1 MKIHLPLLSAL
12 LLATAAHRS
21 HARTV
26 EYDLHIAETIVSP
39 AGKPLTGLTLN
50 GSIPGP
56 TLRFMEG
63 DWARIRVHNDL
74 PHHSTSTHWHGL
86 LVPNAQDGVPEVT
99 TPSILPGTTHTFE
112 FPIIQSGTYWYHSH
126 THFQEQQGIYGAI
139 VIQPKS
145 APASPRAGREQ
156 VLLMSDWTNEDPHEV
171 YRSLARGTEWYS
183 LKKGTTQSLYG
194 AWKAGALPDFFARE
208 RTRMKPMDLSDI
220 AYDAFLINGQP
231 NTTLSGNPGETI
243 RLRLINGSSATYF
256 YLTSSTG
263 PLTLVAADGKP
274 VKPVKVG
281 RLLMAIGETYDALI
295 TLPATGTY
303 QVRATAQDGSGHAT
317 ATFGSGPLH
326 PATDPPLPEL
336 YRMDHMLEAALDEG
350 PGVRLPRPTA
360 PYPIL
365 ESPTP
370 TAFPKNRPI
379 RDIALH
385 LTGDMERYLWSF
397 NGKTMTEES
406 VVPIRK
412 GEILRIEL
420 INDTM
425 MHHPIHLHGFFFR
438 LVNQHGTRSPLK
450 HTVDLPPMGGHTI
463 EFEANTAG
471 DWMFHCHLLYHMM
484 AGMGR
489 VFSVKD
495 DQAIPASTMPDM
507 AMDMPDMK
515 DMPAMHHHSGISLG
529 PKKAGVKQAEA
540 LGVNLGEHA
549 HDMPALWANVSLQS
563 HLSEGLINYRQLR
576 DDYQIMWEAGW
587 QNTDTTEYETDA
599 TWERWLGPDFRAFV
613 GARFT
618 NIEDANHRAI
628 AGLRYR
634 LPGMFWS
641 TALIDSEGDARLS
654 LTKTLQLTSRLAAFG
669 KVDYDT
675 GSQWEWSAGAEYVL
689 TKSLSLVGQ
698 YSSDYGLGGGVNL
711 RF

>member
-1 MKIHLPLLSAL
+1 MKLFSSVLPVLLFLIGASG
-12 LLATAAHRS
+12 S
-21 HARTV
+21 PARTV
-26 EYDLHIAETIVSP
+26 EYDLHIAETTVSP
-39 AGKPLTGLTLN
+39 AGKPVTGLTLN

-56 TLRFMEG
+56 TLRFTEG

-99 TPSILPGTTHTFE
+99 TPSIQPGTTHTFE
-112 FPIIQSGTYWYHSH
+112 FPIIQSGTFWYHSH
-126 THFQEQQGIYGAI
+126 THLQEQQGIYGAI
-139 VIQPKS
+139 VIQPKNKTP
-145 APASPRAGREQ
+145 APPADREQ
-156 VLLMSDWTNEDPHEV
+156 VLLLSDWTNEDPHEV
-171 YRSLARGTEWYS
+171 YRSLTRGTEWYS

-194 AWKAGALPDFFARE
+194 ALQAGALPDFFGRE

-220 AYDAFLINGQP
+220 AYDAFLINGQRS
-231 NTTLSGNPGETI
+231 TTLTGNPGETI
-243 RLRLINGSSATYF
+243 RLRLINGGSATYF

-295 TLPATGTY
+295 TLPATGAWEI
-303 QVRATAQDGSGHAT
+303 RATAQDGSGHAT
-317 ATFGSGPLH
+317 ATLGSGTLH
-326 PATDPPLPEL
+326 PATDPPLPDL

-350 PGVRLPRPTA
+350 PGVFAPRPTV

-365 ESPTP
+365 ESPVP
-370 TAFPKNRPI
+370 TTLPVKRPV
-379 RDIALH
+379 RDITLH

-406 VVPIRK
+406 VVPIQK
-412 GEILRIEL
+412 GELLRIEL

-425 MHHPIHLHGFFFR
+425 MHHPIHLHGFYFR
-438 LVNQHGTRSPLK
+438 LLNQHGGRSPLK
-450 HTVDLPPMGGHTI
+450 HTVDLPPMGRHTI
-463 EFEANTAG
+463 EFEANAAG

-484 AGMGR
+484 AGMSR
-489 VFSVKD
+489 VFSVRD
-495 DQAIPASTMPDM
+495 GQATPPSESSAPQDM
-507 AMDMPDMK
+507 SGMAG
-515 DMPAMHHHSGISLG
+515 MHHGGISLG
-529 PKKAGVKQAEA
+529 PKKAGLKQAED

-549 HDMPALWANVSLQS
+549 YDMLSLWANVSLQS
-563 HLSEGLINYRQLR
+563 HLSEGLINYRQGR
-576 DDYQIMWEAGW
+576 NDYQILWEAGW
-587 QNTDTTEYETDA
+587 QNTDSTEYEIDA
-599 TWERWLGPDFRAFV
+599 TWERYLGPDLRAFA

-618 NIEDANHRAI
+618 NIDDANNRAI

-641 TALIDSEGDARLS
+641 TALIDSGGDARLS

-689 TKSLSLVGQ
+689 TKSLSLIGQ
-698 YSSDYGLGGGVNL
+698 YSSDYGVGGGVNL